1 MDRSGT
7 VLKLKCSV
15 GNLKLKRR
23 RQWHLMDRVKKPAP
37 VMTASK
43 EETHE
48 NEHQSYN
55 EVSFKKVQSE
65 DKPNEDD
72 GSTRSSSPVLS
83 NRTLQES
90 RRKAEKKFDAGHLAI
105 QTSVTSNAL
114 QKISSPLQIPEC
126 HANPRLPLIA
136 DTHEESEGL
145 YDHVLKVLLTEVN
158 TNDSQTKLCSVMLA
172 TAVVVSLHS
181 SGMLHHETMD
191 NITLTLMYLITSEC
205 I

>member
-1 MDRSGT
+1 MDRCET

-23 RQWHLMDRVKKPAP
+23 RQRHLMDRVKKPAP
-37 VMTASK
+37 VMTAFK

-90 RRKAEKKFDAGHLAI
+90 RRKAEKKILMQDI
-105 QTSVTSNAL
+105 WQS
-114 QKISSPLQIPEC
+114 
-126 HANPRLPLIA
+126 
-136 DTHEESEGL
+136 
-145 YDHVLKVLLTEVN
+145 
-158 TNDSQTKLCSVMLA
+158 KLR
-172 TAVVVSLHS
+172 
-181 SGMLHHETMD
+181 
-191 NITLTLMYLITSEC
+191 
-205 I
+205 

>member
-65 DKPNEDD
+65 DKPNEND
-72 GSTRSSSPVLS
+72 GSTRSS
-83 NRTLQES
+83 
-90 RRKAEKKFDAGHLAI
+90 
-105 QTSVTSNAL
+105 
-114 QKISSPLQIPEC
+114 
-126 HANPRLPLIA
+126 
-136 DTHEESEGL
+136 
-145 YDHVLKVLLTEVN
+145 
-158 TNDSQTKLCSVMLA
+158 
-172 TAVVVSLHS
+172 
-181 SGMLHHETMD
+181 
-191 NITLTLMYLITSEC
+191 
-205 I
+205 

>member
-1 MDRSGT
+1 MKINQMKTMDLRD
-7 VLKLKCSV
+7 
-15 GNLKLKRR
+15 
-23 RQWHLMDRVKKPAP
+23 HL
-37 VMTASK
+37 
-43 EETHE
+43 
-48 NEHQSYN
+48 HQ
-55 EVSFKKVQSE
+55 FCRIGPCKKVVE
-65 DKPNEDD
+65 RLK
-72 GSTRSSSPVLS
+72 
-83 NRTLQES
+83 
-90 RRKAEKKFDAGHLAI
+90 KKFDAGHLAI

-136 DTHEESEGL
+136 DTHDESEGL

-172 TAVVVSLHS
+172 TTVVVSLHS
-181 SGMLHHETMD
+181 SGMLQHETMD